1 MFASSS
7 QQTVSPVDGYKG
19 QFATMTDSLEIAI
32 PRDEII
38 AAMLEQGEKRVLDN
52 VCLAVALI
60 ADAIEAAREDF

>member
-7 QQTVSPVDGYKG
+7 QQSLSLIDGYPG

-38 AAMLEQGEKRVLDN
+38 AAMLEQGEKLVLDH
-52 VCLAVALI
+52 VCLAVALV
-60 ADAIEAAREDF
+60 ADAIEAAREGI